1 MKPSDYI
8 KKGWTQRFCAKD
20 ANGNSCSSTDQN
32 AVCWCPLGAIFAAY
46 PGIEQISVVD
56 KLQGHLDSGIM
67 QWNDTP
73 GRTKEEV
80 IAALEAIGE

>member
-1 MKPSDYI
+1 MD
-8 KKGWTQRFCAKD
+8 TAFFAKD
-20 ANGNSCSSTDQN
+20 ANGDSCNSTDKN

-46 PGIEQISVVD
+46 PDREQILVIG
-56 KLQGHLDSGIM
+56 KLQKHLDSGIM